1 MKEISIIY
9 KGVRYDAVYLLH
21 DSECSDCD
29 LRPHCRDIGCIK
41 CYYGQGFV
49 FKKSDKKF
57 EKMKD
62 INELVKVSTYAKEK
76 GVSVQAIYKQISKGK
91 IESVKI
97 DEVTFVKKR

>member
-1 MKEISIIY
+1 MKEVSIIY

-49 FKKSDKKF
+49 FKKSTKSF
-57 EKMKD
+57 E
-62 INELVKVSTYAKEK
+62 
-76 GVSVQAIYKQISKGK
+76 
-91 IESVKI
+91 
-97 DEVTFVKKR
+97 R